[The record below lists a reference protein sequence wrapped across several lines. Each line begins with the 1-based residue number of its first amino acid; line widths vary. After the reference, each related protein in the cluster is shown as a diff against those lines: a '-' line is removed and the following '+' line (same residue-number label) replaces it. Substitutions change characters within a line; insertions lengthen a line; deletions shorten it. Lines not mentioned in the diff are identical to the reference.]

1 MNLAQSKRSQDVAVL
16 GWKARVRGEAWKKA
30 VAARLASCLPC

>member
-16 GWKARVRGEAWKKA
+16 AWKATVRRETWKKA
-30 VAARLASCLPC
+30 VASRLASCLPC